1 MSGRVRFGADK
12 KEGGDYIPAG
22 EGQGIH
28 ARFDADQVASAFDV
42 DVARVH
48 RAMAGEFN
56 LDPDAKVD
64 SRQVQRLA
72 EVLLGDQPLDVREA
86 ATMQLGAF
94 TPRPDENWG
103 LGDTAP
109 GEESDRMAASAD
121 VLEDERASRRSSHDP
136 SQRTG

>member
-1 MSGRVRFGADK
+1 MSSLVRFGADK
-12 KEGGDYIPAG
+12 EGGEYVPAG

-28 ARFDADQVASAFDV
+28 ASFGAEQVASAFEV
-42 DVARVH
+42 EIARVH
-48 RAMAGEFN
+48 RALAGEFD
-56 LDPDAKVD
+56 LGADDKVD
-64 SRQVQRLA
+64 SRQAQQLA
-72 EVLLGDQPLDVREA
+72 EVLLGDQPLDIRQA
-86 ATMQLGAF
+86 ATMRLGAF

-136 SQRTG
+136 AQRTG